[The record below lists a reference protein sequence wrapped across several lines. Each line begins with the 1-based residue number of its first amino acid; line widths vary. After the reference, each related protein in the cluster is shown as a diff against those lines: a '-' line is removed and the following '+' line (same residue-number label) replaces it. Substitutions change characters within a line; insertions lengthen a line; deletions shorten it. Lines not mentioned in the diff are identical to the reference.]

1 MIPAVADAKSSDVE
15 LAMGSLTRVE
25 RRLWGW
31 SVRRGIERPGAR
43 LARMIPKYGVVAAT
57 HSVVGNLWLL
67 PGIISFF
74 ASLPLLEI
82 RHGSVTMRVFGWFLV
97 GCLVASLTCAVTRT
111 VTAFR
116 AGRSYRSSG
125 A

>member
-1 MIPAVADAKSSDVE
+1 MMSMVSEATSNVE
-15 LAMGSLTRVE
+15 LALQSLSPLE

-67 PGIISFF
+67 PGMIALFL
-74 ASLPLLEI
+74 SLPLLEI
-82 RHGSVTMRVFGWFLV
+82 HHGSGIMRAFGWFFV
-97 GCLVASLTCAVTRT
+97 GCLVISITFAVTRI
-111 VTAFR
+111 VTAAR
-116 AGRSYRSSG
+116 ASRSSRSSG

>member
-1 MIPAVADAKSSDVE
+1 MTAIMTEE
-15 LAMGSLTRVE
+15 LSTIDLALGSLTKVE

-67 PGIISFF
+67 PGLVAFF

-82 RHGSVTMRVFGWFLV
+82 RHGGGIMRGFGWFLV
-97 GCLVASLTCAVTRT
+97 SCLVVSLACAVARIW
-111 VTAFR
+111 TASR
-116 AGRSYRSSG
+116 AGRTYRASRD
-125 A
+125 